1 MSKNLKEYENL
12 LTDMNFMRV
21 HNSFLINLQEVKK
34 FVKSEG
40 GYIVMNNDKQVSISN
55 SKRDDFMK
63 RMGI

>member
-1 MSKNLKEYENL
+1 
-12 LTDMNFMRV
+12 MNFMRV